1 MSPSRRV
8 FLKSFSRSGLVLS
21 LESVL
26 GLANPRWLRA
36 QSMEDEKNGPKKELS
51 EGNDLGVSFLN
62 VARESGLSVKTI
74 FGGEHKN
81 KYLLETTGCGV
92 AFYDYDNDGW
102 LDIFLVNGWRLEG
115 FPAGSEP
122 TSHLF
127 HNNRDGTFTDVTA
140 KAGVAHSGWGQ
151 GVCVGDYD
159 NDGWEDLFV
168 TYYGKNVLYHNNGDG
183 TFTDVSVKAGVAGK
197 GTRWNTGCA
206 FLDYDRDGRLDLFVA
221 NYIDMDLA
229 TAPVPESGPC
239 LYKGVLVACG
249 PPGLQ
254 GGKNILYHN
263 NGDGTFSD
271 LSEAAG
277 IFRANGTYGLGV
289 LTADFDNDGWPD
301 IYVANDSTASALYHN
316 KKNGTFEDIAVEAGC
331 ALSPDGKPQAGMG
344 VSAAD
349 YDLDGNLDLLKT
361 NFAGDTPSLYHNL
374 GGGNFDDA
382 TFTAGLGAHTQFLGW
397 GCGFFDFDNDGWPD
411 ILICNGH
418 VYPEVEQLKTEA
430 GYPQRKLLYRNLRNG
445 HFADVSFQAGSGIS
459 NPAPCRGCAF
469 GDFDNDGDIDVV
481 VNTVNDYPQLL
492 RCDSKV
498 ENNWIKIRTIGTKS
512 NRSGI
517 GARLTCT
524 THPAGEAKPHQQID
538 EVRSGGSYISQS
550 DLRVHFGLGKA
561 EKVEVLEI
569 RWPSGHLD
577 TLKDVKANQL
587 IFVKEGEGISRTMQF
602 TKDFKLMK

>member
-1 MSPSRRV
+1 M
-8 FLKSFSRSGLVLS
+8 VLS

-26 GLANPRWLRA
+26 SLVNPRWLRA
-36 QSMEDEKNGPKKELS
+36 ISGPADEKDSKSGPS
-51 EGNDLGVSFLN
+51 QADQIGVSFLN
-62 VARESGLSVKTI
+62 VARESGLNVKTI

-102 LDIFLVNGWRLEG
+102 LDIFLVNGSRLEG

-122 TSHLF
+122 VSHLF
-127 HNNRDGTFTDVTA
+127 RNNRDGTFTDVTA
-140 KAGVAHSGWGQ
+140 KAGVGHAGWGQ
-151 GVCVGDYD
+151 GVCIGDYD

-183 TFTDVSVKAGVAGK
+183 TFTDLSQKAGVAGK

-206 FLDYDRDGRLDLFVA
+206 FVDYDRDGRLDLFVA

-239 LYKGVLVACG
+239 LYKSVMVACG

-271 LSEAAG
+271 VSEAAG

-316 KKNGTFEDIAVEAGC
+316 KKNGTFEDVAIEAGC

-349 YDLDGNLDLLKT
+349 YDLDGNLDLVKT

-374 GGGNFDDA
+374 GGGNFEDA

-397 GCGFFDFDNDGWPD
+397 GCGFLDFDNDGWPD

-430 GYPQRKLLYRNLRNG
+430 GYAQRKLLYRNLRNG
-445 HFADVSFQAGSGIS
+445 HFADVSLQAGSGIS
-459 NPAPCRGCAF
+459 DPAPCRGCAF

-492 RCDSKV
+492 RCDSTL
-498 ENNWIKIRTIGTKS
+498 ENNWIKVRTIGTKS

-517 GARLTCT
+517 GARLICT
-524 THPAGEAKPHQQID
+524 THVAGETKPHRQID

-561 EKVEVLEI
+561 DKVDMLEV
-569 RWPSGHLD
+569 RWPSGQVD

-602 TKDFKLMK
+602 TKNPKPGK